1 MPNARKLAV
10 KTLLKIERDN
20 AYSNITLN
28 SILKEAKLENEDKS
42 LFSALVYGVL
52 DRKITLDYVL
62 SGFMKTPIKKTAP
75 FTLNCLRAGLYQIMY
90 MDKIPTSAAVNEAVK
105 IIKASKESRNSGFVN
120 AVLRK
125 AATTEI
131 KLPEGNTAEALSIR
145 YSAPLWICESFIA
158 DYGSE
163 NAESLLLESLKPPP
177 VILRVNT
184 TKTTRED
191 LILRLK
197 ESGIKAEKGE
207 TEDSVIIE
215 KGMDISANPLYKE
228 GLFYAQDYASQRAVS
243 MLNPKPNSR
252 VLDLCAAPGGKSFTM
267 ACLMENKGEIIS
279 CDLYEKRV
287 GLIDSSAK
295 RLGLDIIKPAVNNAI
310 VFNSALGEFDFVLC
324 DVPCSGLGVIRRKP
338 ELKYKT
344 DCDFSELLDIQYKIL
359 CNAVKYLKKGG
370 KLLYSTCTLRSV
382 ENEKL
387 VICLE
392 KEYNELSKVYE
403 HTFMPHT
410 DGTDGFYCALF
421 EK

>member
-1 MPNARKLAV
+1 MSNARKLAV

-28 SILKEAKLENEDKS
+28 SVLKEEELENEDKS
-42 LFSALVYGVL
+42 FFSALVYGVL

-62 SGFMKTPIKKTAP
+62 SGFMKTSIKKTAP

-105 IIKASKESRNSGFVN
+105 IIKSSKESRNSGFVN

-145 YSAPLWICESFIA
+145 YSAPLWICDSFIA

-163 NAESLLLESLKPPP
+163 NAESLLLESLKSPP

-184 TKTTRED
+184 TKITVED
-191 LILRLK
+191 LILRLN
-197 ESGIKAEKGE
+197 ESGIKAEQGE
-207 TEDSVIIE
+207 AEDSVIIE

-228 GLFYAQDYASQRAVS
+228 GLFYAQDYASQKAVS
-243 MLNPKPNSR
+243 VLNPKPNSR
-252 VLDLCAAPGGKSFTM
+252 VLDLCAAPGGKSFTI

-287 GLIDSSAK
+287 GLIASSAK
-295 RLGLDIIKPAVNNAI
+295 RLGLDIIKPTVNDAV
-310 VFNSALGEFDFVLC
+310 VFNPKLGEFDFVLC

-344 DCDFSELLDIQYKIL
+344 DCDFKELSDIQYKIL
-359 CNAVKYLKKGG
+359 CNAVKYLKNGG

-387 VICLE
+387 VIRFE

-410 DGTDGFYCALF
+410 DNTDGFYCALF